1 VNRTIKLRLLAR
13 HTVPVS
19 TAVILKYIGDD
30 FKMNVNRKMAK
41 KTYVDVDRD
50 DGYVEAEKHD
60 LISMIW
66 EITKDTW
73 SFVKEQDVK
82 RRLQRDVAAI
92 VRRAS

>member
-1 VNRTIKLRLLAR
+1 
-13 HTVPVS
+13 
-19 TAVILKYIGDD
+19 
-30 FKMNVNRKMAK
+30 MNMNRKVVK
-41 KTYVDVDRD
+41 KIYMDENID
-50 DGYVEAEKHD
+50 DGYVKAEKHD

-82 RRLQRDVAAI
+82 RRLQRDVATI

>member
-1 VNRTIKLRLLAR
+1 M
-13 HTVPVS
+13 
-19 TAVILKYIGDD
+19 
-30 FKMNVNRKMAK
+30 KMNRKVAK
-41 KTYVDVDRD
+41 KIYVDEDIY
-50 DGYVEAEKHD
+50 DGYVEAERHD

-82 RRLQRDVAAI
+82 RRLQRDVATI

>member
-1 VNRTIKLRLLAR
+1 
-13 HTVPVS
+13 
-19 TAVILKYIGDD
+19 
-30 FKMNVNRKMAK
+30 MNMNRKVAK
-41 KTYVDVDRD
+41 KISVDADRD